1 MPPPP
6 SVLYLAPTFLSYRL
20 HKQIRGVEVFDLAFA
35 PELAREGLRVVIPA
49 DRSWKD
55 RLEERFA
62 DAPASLQVVY
72 TPPLRKPLWNTLAAA
87 AMLRRER
94 FTVAFLGNVAR
105 GMLPG
110 VELMRRRGLWSRLVV
125 QANRAPREAFLSAAR
140 RWHARIVAVSADIA
154 SYFPGDLDPPVEV
167 YYGVTGS
174 EVFRP
179 REGPRAD
186 GKVRFCMLGKLD
198 TPLKNVP
205 AVVETFASLPADV
218 RAASELHLIA
228 YPRVPAPG
236 SLPAGVIAYP
246 WQRAEDVP
254 DLLRQMDVLVIASD
268 SETFS
273 LATVQAMLC
282 GLPVI
287 SRDLP
292 PLREKLQDG
301 AGLLFRT
308 NEELGAAMVRLVR
321 DPAAR
326 LAAAATARR
335 VALERY
341 VWNTRHFVNTY
352 LLPRG

>member
-1 MPPPP
+1 MPPT
-6 SVLYLAPTFLSYRL
+6 VLYLAPTFLSYRL

-35 PELAREGLRVVIPA
+35 PELAREGLRVVVPA
-49 DRSWKD
+49 DASWKQ
-55 RLEERFA
+55 RLTERFA
-62 DAPASLQVVY
+62 DAPWSLEVVY

-87 AMLRRER
+87 AMLRREQ
-94 FTVAFLGNVAR
+94 FSVAFLGNVAR

-110 VELMRRRGLWSRLVV
+110 VELMRRRGLWSRIVV
-125 QANRAPREAFLSAAR
+125 QANRAPREAFLNAAR
-140 RWHARIVAVSADIA
+140 RWHAQIVAVSADIA
-154 SYFPGDLDPPVEV
+154 SYFPADLDPPVQV

-179 REGPRAD
+179 RSLPRGD
-186 GKVRFCMLGKLD
+186 SKVRFCMLGKLD

-228 YPRVPAPG
+228 YPRVPEAG
-236 SLPAGVIAYP
+236 SLPAGVVAYP
-246 WQRAEDVP
+246 WQRAEAVSG
-254 DLLRQMDVLVIASD
+254 LLAEMDVLVIASD

-292 PLREKLQDG
+292 PLREKLADG
-301 AGLLFRT
+301 AGLLFAN

-326 LAAAATARR
+326 RAAATTARR

-352 LLPRG
+352 LLPAG